1 MITHVVL
8 FKLKD
13 RSPRSIEKA
22 RDVLLGLK
30 GKIPVLR
37 YLEVGIDVLKSERS
51 YDIALITKFDSMD
64 DLQTYQVHTV
74 HLEVAK
80 YIMAERESAISVDFE
95 SLYFLMIPPAWRS
108 TLSRS
113 SAASVHSD
121 ST

>member
-30 GKIPVLR
+30 GKVPVLR
-37 YLEVGIDVLKSERS
+37 YLEVGIDVLNSERS

-64 DLQTYQVHTV
+64 DLQAYQVHPA

-95 SLYFLMIPPAWRS
+95 SK
-108 TLSRS
+108 
-113 SAASVHSD
+113 
-121 ST
+121 

>member
-13 RSPRSIEKA
+13 RSPRSLRKA
-22 RDVLLGLK
+22 RDVLLGME

-37 YLEVGIDVLKSERS
+37 YLEAGIDVLNSERS

-64 DLQTYQVHTV
+64 DLQAYQVHPV

-80 YIMAERESAISVDFE
+80 YIMSAKESAIAVDFE
-95 SLYFLMIPPAWRS
+95 CIS
-108 TLSRS
+108 
-113 SAASVHSD
+113 
-121 ST
+121 

>member
-13 RSPRSIEKA
+13 RSPQSIEKA

-30 GKIPVLR
+30 GKGKIPVLR
-37 YLEVGIDVLKSERS
+37 YLDVGTDVLHSERS

-64 DLQTYQVHTV
+64 DLQAYQVHPV

-80 YIMAERESAISVDFE
+80 YIMAAKESAIAVDFE
-95 SLYFLMIPPAWRS
+95 SK
-108 TLSRS
+108 
-113 SAASVHSD
+113 
-121 ST
+121 

>member
-13 RSPRSIEKA
+13 RSPQNIEKA

-30 GKIPVLR
+30 GKGKIPVLR
-37 YLEVGIDVLKSERS
+37 YLEVGTDVLHSERS

-64 DLQTYQVHTV
+64 DLQTYQVHPV

-80 YIMAERESAISVDFE
+80 YINSVKEFSISVDYE
-95 SLYFLMIPPAWRS
+95 S
-108 TLSRS
+108 
-113 SAASVHSD
+113 
-121 ST
+121 

>member
-13 RSPRSIEKA
+13 RSVQSIEKA
-22 RDVLLGLK
+22 MDVLFGLK

-37 YLEVGIDVLKSERS
+37 YLEVGTDILHSERS

-64 DLQTYQVHTV
+64 DLQVYQAHPV

-80 YIMAERESAISVDFE
+80 YIMAAKESAIAVDFE
-95 SLYFLMIPPAWRS
+95 SK
-108 TLSRS
+108 
-113 SAASVHSD
+113 
-121 ST
+121 